1 MVEEKVELRYWL
13 SMLFELA
20 LAARPGREIS
30 REIHPVMS
38 LSAKPVATEHGGHS
52 PVRPDIPPPDLP

>member
-30 REIHPVMS
+30 REIRPVIG
-38 LSAKPVATEHGGHS
+38 PS
-52 PVRPDIPPPDLP
+52 PISRQTWPRTQPRDVDN